1 MSRSETVRRHVQS
14 AIYPDTVGLPPPK
27 TTRLFWRSFSRQ
39 RFAAIFEA
47 KVAQLLLS
55 IAKLCE
61 RVEGKARHRS

>member
-1 MSRSETVRRHVQS
+1 MARSETARRHIDS
-14 AIYPDTVGLPPPK
+14 AAYPDVGFPAAKSTTTVWKSLRTQG
-27 TTRLFWRSFSRQ
+27 
-39 RFAAIFEA
+39 FAAIFEA